1 VSGWRSGAVV
11 RGWIVGW
18 GFMQGCCER
27 DHIWVKRVCGGRLR
41 RHGGSDI
48 DALLLAQGGERTT
61 AGFTGQ
67 GKTTRNRRD
76 GLDACRQ
83 CVLNEIAMNDV
94 ELGKRGAGGLCKGT
108 TRGIYIYIIG
118 VFKVFR

>member
-1 VSGWRSGAVV
+1 
-11 RGWIVGW
+11 
-18 GFMQGCCER
+18 MQGWLR
-27 DHIWVKRVCGGRLR
+27 TRSHLGQTRVWGRLR
-41 RHGGSDI
+41 RHGGSDT

-76 GLDACRQ
+76 GLDACRR
-83 CVLNEIAMNDV
+83 CVVNEIAMNDV

-108 TRGIYIYIIG
+108 TRGIYIYYRGFQSISMIFVIIK
-118 VFKVFR
+118 F

>member
-1 VSGWRSGAVV
+1 VSGWRSGVVV

-18 GFMQGCCER
+18 GFMQGWLR
-27 DHIWVKRVCGGRLR
+27 TRSHLGQTRVWGRLR
-41 RHGGSDI
+41 RHGGSDT

-76 GLDACRQ
+76 GLDACRR
-83 CVLNEIAMNDV
+83 CVVNEIAMNDV